1 MNCIGFIGNYNGV
14 VCDGFYWWDVKCYW
28 KNAQNTLQ
36 KEFCNGLL
44 VKANGL

>member
-14 VCDGFYWWDVKCYW
+14 VCDGFYLWDVKSYW

-36 KEFCNGLL
+36 KEFCNGFTG
-44 VKANGL
+44 KS